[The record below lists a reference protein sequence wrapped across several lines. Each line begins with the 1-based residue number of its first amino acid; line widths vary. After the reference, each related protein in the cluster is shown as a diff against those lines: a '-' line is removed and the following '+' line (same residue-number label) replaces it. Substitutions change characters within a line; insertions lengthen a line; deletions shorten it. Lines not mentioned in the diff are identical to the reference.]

1 MAFDRAQLSFMYKN
15 YKNDVLRSVMITP
28 LLVSTLSFG
37 SIDTAGMQSKVL
49 AISSQ
54 SNTEEIQ
61 ASTQEQITMRLRA
74 DKIDAYFRDRNMP
87 LEGYGMKMV
96 QVAEENNI
104 DWRLLPAI
112 SVIETTGGKNI
123 CKSKEGANNPFGYGS
138 CKIAFDNI
146 NESIEAVGRNLGGN
160 NPRTASYYKN
170 KDLDGILKSY
180 NSVIPTYNKKI
191 RGVME
196 RIENYDISNE
206 A

>member
-1 MAFDRAQLSFMYKN
+1 
-15 YKNDVLRSVMITP
+15 MITP

-37 SIDTAGMQSKVL
+37 SIDIAGIPSNVL
-49 AISSQ
+49 DISSQ
-54 SNTEEIQ
+54 SNTEEVQ
-61 ASTQEQITMRLRA
+61 VSTQEQITMRMRA

-96 QVAEENNI
+96 QVAEENDI

-112 SVIETTGGKNI
+112 SIIETTGGKNL
-123 CKSKEGANNPFGYGS
+123 CKSKDGANNPFGFGS
-138 CKIAFDNI
+138 CKIGFNSF
-146 NESIEAVGRNLGGN
+146 NEAIEIVGKNLGGN
-160 NPRTASYYKN
+160 NPRTAIHYDN

-191 RGVME
+191 KGFME
-196 RIENYDISNE
+196 RIENYDISHD

>member
-191 RGVME
+191 RSVMD

>member
-1 MAFDRAQLSFMYKN
+1 MHRFF
-15 YKNDVLRSVMITP
+15 KNDVLRSVMITP

-37 SIDTAGMQSKVL
+37 SIDDTGLQSSTIDIK
-49 AISSQ
+49 SQ
-54 SNTEEIQ
+54 SNNVKVQTLTEEKL
-61 ASTQEQITMRLRA
+61 TLRMRA

-96 QVAEENNI
+96 QVAEEHDL
-104 DWRLLPAI
+104 DWRLIPAI

-123 CKSKEGANNPFGYGS
+123 CKSKSGANNPFGYGS
-138 CKIAFDNI
+138 CKIAFDSI
-146 NESIEAVGRNLGGN
+146 NEAIEVVGKNLGGN
-160 NPRTASYYKN
+160 NPKTAYHYDN

-191 RGVME
+191 RSVMS
-196 RIENYDISNE
+196 RIESYDISNE

>member
-1 MAFDRAQLSFMYKN
+1 MYKN
-15 YKNDVLRSVMITP
+15 FKNDVLRSVMITP

-37 SIDTAGMQSKVL
+37 SIDIAGIPSNVL
-49 AISSQ
+49 DISSQ
-54 SNTEEIQ
+54 SNTEEVQ
-61 ASTQEQITMRLRA
+61 VSTQEQITMRMRA

-96 QVAEENNI
+96 QVAEENDI

-112 SVIETTGGKNI
+112 SIIETTGGKNL
-123 CKSKEGANNPFGYGS
+123 CKSKDGANNPFGFGS
-138 CKIAFDNI
+138 CKIGFNSF
-146 NESIEAVGRNLGGN
+146 NEAIEIVGKNLGGN
-160 NPRTASYYKN
+160 NPRTAIHYDN

-191 RGVME
+191 KGFME
-196 RIENYDISNE
+196 RIENYDISHD

>member
-104 DWRLLPAI
+104 DWTLIPAI

-146 NESIEAVGRNLGGN
+146 NESIETVGRNLGGN

-191 RGVME
+191 RSVME

>member
-1 MAFDRAQLSFMYKN
+1 
-15 YKNDVLRSVMITP
+15 MITP

-112 SVIETTGGKNI
+112 SVIETTGSKNI

-146 NESIEAVGRNLGGN
+146 NESIEIVGRNLGGN

-170 KDLDGILKSY
+170 KDLDGVLKSY

-191 RGVME
+191 RSVMD

>member
-146 NESIEAVGRNLGGN
+146 NESIETVGRNLGGN

-191 RGVME
+191 RGVMD

>member
-1 MAFDRAQLSFMYKN
+1 MYKN

-146 NESIEAVGRNLGGN
+146 NESIEIVGRNLGGN

-170 KDLDGILKSY
+170 KDLDGVLKSY

-191 RGVME
+191 RSVMD

>member
-1 MAFDRAQLSFMYKN
+1 MYKN
-15 YKNDVLRSVMITP
+15 FKNDVLRSVMITP

-37 SIDTAGMQSKVL
+37 SIDIAGLPSNVL
-49 AISSQ
+49 DNSQQ
-54 SNTEEIQ
+54 SNTEEVQ
-61 ASTQEQITMRLRA
+61 VSTQEQITMRIHA

-146 NESIEAVGRNLGGN
+146 NESIEIVGKNLGGN
-160 NPRTASYYKN
+160 NPRTAYFYKG
-170 KDLDGILKSY
+170 KDLDGVLKSY

-191 RGVME
+191 RSVME